1 MNVWVTVKSLGKR
14 KPALAKQATALP
26 ETTGT
31 LRELIK
37 HMVHVQVNALQ
48 EKKNSAALLTYLMP
62 EEIQLKGS
70 TGKVGFGEV
79 YNEEIQ
85 DLEHAVQ
92 TAMMAYED
100 GLYKVFLNDEEL
112 SELDAPLKL
121 QEDDELV
128 FIRFTMLAGRLW

>member
-1 MNVWVTVKSLGKR
+1 
-14 KPALAKQATALP
+14 
-26 ETTGT
+26 
-31 LRELIK
+31 
-37 HMVHVQVNALQ
+37 MVHVQVNALQ

-62 EEIQLKGS
+62 EEIQHKGS

-79 YNEEIQ
+79 YNEGIQ

-112 SELDAPLKL
+112 SELDAPLEL

>member
-14 KPALAKQATALP
+14 KPALAKQKTELP

-31 LRELIK
+31 LRELIEY
-37 HMVHVQVNALQ
+37 MVHVQVNALQ
-48 EKKNSAALLTYLMP
+48 DKKNSAAWLTYLMP
-62 EEIQLKGS
+62 EDIELKGS
-70 TGKVGFGEV
+70 SGKVGFGKV
-79 YNEEIQ
+79 YNEEIP

-92 TAMMAYED
+92 TAMLAHED

-112 SELDAPLKL
+112 SELNAPLEL